1 VILERIALPSL
12 DDVAL
17 ASATLTYIEATSI
30 SADEQLALVK
40 VRYFDDLEPGTQY
53 TTYYVYDV
61 QAQTYTSVNSM
72 LSTTLTGQAADYEV
86 VDAVLVGS
94 SDEWQLFV
102 DAGLKASDESDLIL
116 ISNGTVADSNLL
128 LSEFGID
135 AQIDIERIETSADGR
150 FVALQTSSALLAD
163 ELSPD
168 INDSSD
174 IYLLDRDTGEITRVS
189 FVGGAEVYEDTY
201 LADLMY
207 ADGQLR
213 IAFVTDAAYVSPS
226 IDTNSTEVS
235 DQQGAKTDAYV
246 WSALVTEAGIYQDS
260 VSFRLASE
268 SSDGAASG
276 FVSFDPTAENSQVRL
291 TTTGIVFSSSAGD
304 LVTNDQNGSEDVFFS
319 SEQGSVSRLSVLGG
333 EEISLGGS
341 FLDTDDYGQAIYYT
355 TEANELGGSTDSPVL
370 VQFNAVSGE
379 TSVVDLNS
387 DPSALP
393 LSLTSSD
400 DGSLIFSSVYDPTAV
415 SLDQQVSLNSAE
427 NSELGIRGTVY
438 EWATHTLLDGVTASI
453 LDAAGGLVFS
463 GDESASAGEYSI
475 AARPSGD
482 QTLGYNRPL
491 SSEETGRAISAA
503 DALATLKL
511 AVGLN
516 PNTGGL
522 PISAYQYLAADVN
535 QDGRVSA
542 ADALS
547 VLKMAVN
554 LAGAP
559 EREWLFIN
567 EQADFWDETANNGA
581 GRYLIGRNN
590 VDWGIVEDSA
600 ALANSTGQVN
610 QVAVLKGDVNASWV
624 TASSNEVLP
633 DSYFESL
640 QIAGV
645 GPAEQW
651 WTI

>member
-1 VILERIALPSL
+1 MILERIALPPL

-17 ASATLTYIEATSI
+17 APATLTYIEATSI

-72 LSTTLTGQAADYEV
+72 LSATLTGQAADYEV
-86 VDAVLVGS
+86 FEAVLVGN
-94 SDEWQLFV
+94 SDDWQLFV
-102 DAGLKASDESDLIL
+102 DAGLKAANESDVIL
-116 ISNGTVADSNLL
+116 INNGAVTDSNLL
-128 LSEFGID
+128 LSAFNID

-174 IYLLDRDTGEITRVS
+174 IYLLDRDTGEITRIS

-207 ADGQLR
+207 TDGELR

-226 IDTNSTEVS
+226 IDTNSSEVS
-235 DQQGAKTDAYV
+235 DQQGSKTDAYV
-246 WSALVTEAGIYQDS
+246 WSAAVTEAGIDADS
-260 VSFRLASE
+260 ASFRLVSE
-268 SSDGAASG
+268 STDGAASG
-276 FVSFDPTAENSQVRL
+276 FVSFDPTAESSQVRL

-387 DPSALP
+387 DASALP
-393 LSLTSSD
+393 LSLMSSD

-415 SLDQQVSLNSAE
+415 SLDQQVSLNAAE
-427 NSELGIRGTVY
+427 NSDLGIRGTVY
-438 EWATHTLLDGVTASI
+438 EWATHTLLDGVTASV
-453 LDAAGGLVFS
+453 LDSSGGLVIS
-463 GDESASAGEYSI
+463 GQESTPAGEYSI
-475 AARPSGD
+475 SARPSSD
-482 QTLGYNRPL
+482 QTLGYSRPL
-491 SSEETGRAISAA
+491 SAEETGRAISAA

-516 PNTGGL
+516 PNAGDL

-559 EREWLFIN
+559 EREWLFVN
-567 EQADFWDETANNGA
+567 EQTDFWDETANNGA
-581 GRYLIGRNN
+581 GEYRIGRNN
-590 VDWGIVEDSA
+590 VDWSIVEDSA
-600 ALANSTGQVN
+600 AIANSTGQVN

-624 TASSNEVLP
+624 TASSNEVLA

-640 QIAGV
+640 EIAGV

-651 WTI
+651 WIA

>member
-1 VILERIALPSL
+1 MILERIALPSL

-30 SADEQLALVK
+30 SANEQLALVK

-72 LSTTLTGQAADYEV
+72 LSASLSGQAADYELF
-86 VDAVLVGS
+86 DAVLVGN
-94 SDEWQLFV
+94 SDDWQLFV

-116 ISNGTVADSNLL
+116 INNGTVADSNLL

-174 IYLLDRDTGEITRVS
+174 IYLLDRVTGQITRVS

-207 ADGQLR
+207 TGGELR
-213 IAFVTDAAYVSPS
+213 IAFVTDAAYVSPT
-226 IDTNSTEVS
+226 IDNNSTEVS
-235 DQQGAKTDAYV
+235 DQQGSKTDAYV
-246 WSALVTEAGIYQDS
+246 WSAAVTAAGVDLDS

-268 SSDGAASG
+268 STDGAASG

-291 TTTGIVFSSSAGD
+291 TTTGVVFSSSAGG
-304 LVTNDQNGSEDVFFS
+304 LVSNDQNGSEDVFFS

-333 EEISLGGS
+333 EEISLGGR

-379 TSVVDLNS
+379 TSIVDLNS
-387 DPSALP
+387 DPNALP

-400 DGSLIFSSVYDPTAV
+400 DGSLIFSSVYDPTAL

-427 NSELGIRGTVY
+427 NSDLGICGTVY
-438 EWATHTLLDGVTASI
+438 EWATHTLLDGVTASV
-453 LDAAGGLVFS
+453 LDSTGGLVIS
-463 GDESASAGEYSI
+463 GEESTSAGEYSI
-475 AARPSGD
+475 AARLSAD
-482 QTLGYNRPL
+482 QTLGYSRLL
-491 SSEETGRAISAA
+491 SAEETGRAISAA

-516 PNTGGL
+516 PNSNDTH
-522 PISAYQYLAADVN
+522 ISAYQYLAADVN

-559 EREWLFIN
+559 EREWLFVN

-581 GRYLIGRNN
+581 GGYLIGRNS
-590 VDWGIVEDSA
+590 VDWAIVKESA
-600 ALANSTGQVN
+600 ALANSAGQVN
-610 QVAVLKGDVNASWV
+610 QVAVLKGDVNASWE
-624 TASSNEVLP
+624 TSSSNSTLS
-633 DSYFESL
+633 DSYFEAL
-640 QIAGV
+640 ETAGI

-651 WTI
+651 WLI